1 MKRTLS
7 LIAPLALVFLVACG
21 GGSDPVA
28 PAPGQATSITYTD
41 PSSATAH
48 DWKLVKDAT
57 ESTTT
62 RLVLKLVGPS
72 DGTKYRGIGFTLKL
86 DPTKVKAARFKDAG
100 GNPLGYYTDGGIFL
114 DRNNAGNDMTP
125 SLQAGGY
132 DKGNLMVGI
141 YQKTDEGAWGPEK
154 GAVAR
159 DCSGT
164 VLKVTL
170 ELDPALKAMP
180 GDVPLSVTKAK
191 LIPELLSN
199 ELNARRLVNVSIKV
213 GTLTLK

>member
-1 MKRTLS
+1 MKRSLS

-28 PAPGQATSITYTD
+28 PAPGQATSIAYTD
-41 PSSATAH
+41 PTAATAH
-48 DWKLVKDAT
+48 DWKLVKDT
-57 ESTTT
+57 TSTNTK
-62 RLVLKLVGPS
+62 LVLKLVGPS
-72 DGTKYRGIGFTLKL
+72 DGTKYRGAGFTLKL
-86 DPTKVKAARFKDAG
+86 DPTKVKAARFKDASG
-100 GNPLGYYTDGGIFL
+100 TPLGYYTDGRIFL
-114 DRNNAGNDMTP
+114 DKNDAGKDMAP

-132 DKGNLMVGI
+132 AKGTLMEGI
-141 YQKTDEGAWGPEK
+141 YPKTDEGAWGTEK
-154 GAVAR
+154 GALAK

-164 VLKVTL
+164 VLQVTL

-191 LIPELLSN
+191 IIPELLSS
-199 ELNARRLVNVSIKV
+199 EWTRRKMVNVSIKV